1 MTLVRQSEVV
11 SEAREPEGHEEQMA
25 GDSKMAESSAVDL
38 STLGGEGFGEISF
51 DRHNGSVSSEGGAQT
66 PEISV
71 ESPEASKEPALNGAR
86 DRTALTASPS
96 SSINRGGIRTASSKF
111 ANLRAAFEQ
120 PNAPEAAADSVKR
133 RLSSSDKSVDRMSE
147 RKQEYEGEISKL
159 KDELEKEK
167 EMRIAYEEKVT
178 AMEEE
183 MDELQSQLEG
193 QEEEYQRSIA
203 QLQNEAEARLNAMAN
218 EARSRTQDASNLQKQ
233 LVELKKSVSTSTR
246 TSAQVSDST
255 FGQQMELLQHEVQNW
270 VVNNFRRVKVELSAE
285 ELCMRIKLVTE
296 AKQYERLK
304 PIYEAFDSAIKLPIY
319 QATVACFMMEIFEE
333 PFLFGLQGQRDWGKR
348 LKQAAEGLSSVFDA
362 STYHRWR
369 ANTFDALRQVD
380 GIKEPVDKSAAALA
394 EMICITLKAITDI
407 EDSDARLASLKT
419 IVLRAISLAHLIRV
433 QQSQYLFILPAPK
446 DQFDPASMDD
456 INEDFDGD
464 AERTIRCATFPA
476 IFKLSDEDGDLL
488 DERNIVVEAKVICN
502 ETEG

>member
-1 MTLVRQSEVV
+1 MTLVRNSEVV
-11 SEAREPEGHEEQMA
+11 SEAREPEREEKQMA
-25 GDSKMAESSAVDL
+25 GDSKMAEGSAVDL
-38 STLGGEGFGEISF
+38 STLGGEGFGEITI
-51 DRHNGSVSSEGGAQT
+51 DRQNGSAAGEGGAQT

-71 ESPEASKEPALNGAR
+71 ESPEASKEPTLNGGR
-86 DRTALTASPS
+86 NRTASTSSAS
-96 SSINRGGIRTASSKF
+96 SSIKRGGTRATSSKF
-111 ANLRAAFEQ
+111 ASLRAAFEQ

-133 RLSSSDKSVDRMSE
+133 RLSSSDKSIDRMSE
-147 RKQEYEGEISKL
+147 RKQEYETEISKL

-183 MDELQSQLEG
+183 IDELQSQLEG
-193 QEEEYQRSIA
+193 HEEEFERSIA
-203 QLQNEAEARLNAMAN
+203 QLKNEAEARLNAMAN

-246 TSAQVSDST
+246 TSAQVSDTT
-255 FGQQMELLQHEVQNW
+255 FGQQIGILQHEVQNW

-285 ELCMRIKLVTE
+285 ELCTKIKLVTE
-296 AKQYERLK
+296 DKQYERLK
-304 PIYEAFDSAIKLPIY
+304 PIYEAFDSVVKLPIY

-369 ANTFDALRQVD
+369 ATTFDALRQVD

-394 EMICITLKAITDI
+394 ELVCITLQAITDI
-407 EDSDARLASLKT
+407 DESDARLASLKT

-433 QQSQYLFILPAPK
+433 QQSQYLFTLPAPN

-456 INEDFDGD
+456 INEDVDGD
-464 AERTIRCATFPA
+464 AERTIRCATFPS
-476 IFKLSDEDGDLL
+476 IFKLSDEDGDML
-488 DERNIVVEAKVICN
+488 DERNVVVKAKVLCN
-502 ETEG
+502 ENDG